1 MKITGKH
8 TLSSRLWLN
17 RQANDLYV
25 RQSKQDGYRA
35 RSAYKLI
42 EINKKYKIL
51 NTAKNVVDL
60 GAAPGGWSQVISEA
74 SKHPCSKISHIV
86 GVDLLK
92 FDPIFK
98 VDQVIGNFT
107 DAETQTHII
116 ELLEKQ
122 SPDLVVSDMAPS
134 TIGQKQTDHL
144 RMMALL
150 DEVLCFLVENLASH
164 GNFVAK
170 IFQGS
175 DERRYINDLKC
186 MFKKVNFF
194 KPKSSR
200 SESAEIYV
208 VALDNKHSERSF

>member
-8 TLSSRLWLN
+8 TLSSRRWLD
-17 RQANDLYV
+17 RQANDVYV
-25 RQSKQDGYRA
+25 KQSKQDGYRA

-51 NTAKNVVDL
+51 NTARNVVDL

-74 SKHPCSKISHIV
+74 SEHPCSKISHIV

-98 VDQVIGNFT
+98 VDQIIGNFT
-107 DAETQTHII
+107 DAEVQAQII
-116 ELLEKQ
+116 ELLDGQ
-122 SPDLVVSDMAPS
+122 NPDLVVSDMAPS

-150 DEVLCFLVENLASH
+150 DEVSYFLVENLALH

-175 DERRYINDLKC
+175 DERRYINELKN
-186 MFKKVNFF
+186 MFKKVDFF

-200 SESAEIYV
+200 SESVEIYV
-208 VALDNKHSERSF
+208 VALDKKTSPEHA